1 MPGSLKRRA
10 KKSRAPRRRLNP
22 DARRSELL
30 DAALCVLGKRNPT
43 EVCVEDVTRAAGAAK
58 GTFYRY
64 FPSWEDL
71 LLALREHL
79 LSTYASDFRARFAGL
94 SPSNWWAELE
104 SECVWFVDFVVG
116 LGSLH
121 YTIFHGP
128 IADHPIDAEH
138 SATTLITEML
148 KAGIAA
154 GVVTGMGSVP
164 LRAARGTATDWVT
177 LGKSGVKVTRLAFG
191 TGTIS
196 GKVQRDLGQE
206 EFTKLVEA
214 AI

>member
-1 MPGSLKRRA
+1 
-10 KKSRAPRRRLNP
+10 
-22 DARRSELL
+22 
-30 DAALCVLGKRNPT
+30 
-43 EVCVEDVTRAAGAAK
+43 VEDVTRAAGAAK

-154 GVVTGMGSVP
+154 GACRPVDVDVASVLLFAVLHATADGIAHFGDRERRVEVMLDLLRGWLRNSQPPGDAISIQDPHGEQMG
-164 LRAARGTATDWVT
+164 
-177 LGKSGVKVTRLAFG
+177 
-191 TGTIS
+191 
-196 GKVQRDLGQE
+196 
-206 EFTKLVEA
+206 
-214 AI
+214 

>member
-1 MPGSLKRRA
+1 MPGSLKKRA

-64 FPSWEDL
+64 FPSWNDL

-79 LSTYASDFRARFAGL
+79 LSAYASDFRGRFAGL
-94 SPSNWWAELE
+94 SPSNWWAGVE
-104 SECVWFVDFVVG
+104 SECVRFVDFVVG

-154 GVVTGMGSVP
+154 GACRLVDVDVASV
-164 LRAARGTATDWVT
+164 LLFAVLHATADGIAR
-177 LGKSGVKVTRLAFG
+177 FG
-191 TGTIS
+191 D
-196 GKVQRDLGQE
+196 RE
-206 EFTKLVEA
+206 RRVEA
-214 AI
+214 MLGLLRGWLRNSQPTGDANIP